1 MIRILTIFAVSLTAL
16 AAPLHAVPEE
26 AEPMITG
33 EVGES
38 VDLSPETIIPWHGS
52 LLELPQWMSR
62 EAAEMD
68 YRIRPANQGAGL
80 FPAEV
85 WPLQPEP
92 VLGPLIWDDALAG
105 NPSPPRLRNNTAAPV
120 ALGPEI
126 MALYMA
132 QPPNGVFVDP
142 QHLAPGGE
150 LESLVQ
156 RWLNDQC
163 VFRTTVLLFGEGQQ
177 FPADFDPQALRRQW
191 FGENA
196 EALLVF
202 YFQHEPERTLAIFGP
217 EARTRY
223 GADVLRSVVD
233 AAVIEAGR
241 VSGGTEQLER
251 FCYKMSVRL
260 HWLARANPPGSG
272 ANLPGDAPEVAS
284 GGWRKAGAAVLA
296 AAGLT
301 AGAWWLFLTWQRRRR
316 AAHAEVPAPVFLPE
330 VEFEPRLGAPHSG
343 GFSSMITF
351 AKTTAPPTG

>member
-16 AAPLHAVPEE
+16 AAPLHALPEE

-33 EVGES
+33 EVEES
-38 VDLSPETIIPWHGS
+38 VDLSPETIMPWHDS
-52 LLELPQWMSR
+52 LLELPQWVGR

-80 FPAEV
+80 FPSEV

-92 VLGPLIWDDALAG
+92 VLGPLIWDDAPAG
-105 NPSPPRLRNNTAAPV
+105 NPSPPRLRDTAGPV

-126 MALYMA
+126 MALYLA
-132 QPPNGVFVDP
+132 QPPDAGFVDP
-142 QHLAPGGE
+142 QHLTAGGQV
-150 LESLVQ
+150 ESLVQ

-217 EARTRY
+217 AARTRC

-233 AAVIEAGR
+233 AAVTEAGR

-260 HWLARANPPGSG
+260 HWLARANLPGSG
-272 ANLPGDAPEVAS
+272 ANVPGAAPEVVS
-284 GGWRKAGAAVLA
+284 GAGRKAVAAGLA

-301 AGAWWLFLTWQRRRR
+301 AGAWLFLTWQRRRR
-316 AAHAEVPAPVFLPE
+316 PAPAAAAAAVFLPE